1 MMQMDYMKFGIE
13 DFLSDDSF
21 LEYCLETNSQSVEF
35 WRKWLEHHPEKLQ
48 VANSAR
54 ALFYTL
60 NGNISAETFR
70 QDQAVFKNALNL
82 QLNGVT
88 SPLSHHQV
96 EFSAPPQR
104 NNLRRLWISVT
115 SVAAI
120 ALLAI
125 GVFIYKNQSR
135 SPLTGDTLTYRAL
148 LGKKEV
154 VKLIDGSV
162 VTLNGGSH
170 INLQKGFNINK
181 RELTLSGEAYFV
193 VAHNAAK
200 PFIVH
205 TEKITIKDIGTEFN
219 VKAYPTDKRTEASL
233 IKGLVEIS
241 INASAN
247 NTQKQ
252 KSIILSPNKK
262 FVLDNI
268 NINKPLKF
276 KELKQNFSISSITKN
291 YETNSVVETD
301 WTQNK
306 LTFFDEPLVDIA
318 VQMERWYGVKV
329 VILDPALKNIHFTAT
344 FDHGELNQVLEAL
357 KLSGNFNY
365 RKEGNVI
372 SIY

>member
-1 MMQMDYMKFGIE
+1 MDYMKFGIE